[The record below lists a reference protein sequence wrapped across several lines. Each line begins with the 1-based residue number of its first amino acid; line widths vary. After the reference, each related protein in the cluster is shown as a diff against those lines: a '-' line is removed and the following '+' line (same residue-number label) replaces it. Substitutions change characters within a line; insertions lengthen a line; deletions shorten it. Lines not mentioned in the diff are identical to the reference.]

1 MAEELSGPYEQQA
14 EGLQAIENELLD
26 VANRKARVMEAYE
39 AGAYEVDDFT
49 KRITPLRKTEAD
61 LKRRLADTAKATE
74 HQTAVLA
81 KPEEIIVFTSHVADF
96 IKHSDPKERKQMLN
110 RFITSVTIRP
120 DTATVAYRIP
130 LPMDAKR
137 PGATKLVLA
146 LDEPVPPIARVTPHA
161 RG

>member
-1 MAEELSGPYEQQA
+1 MSGPYEQQA

-26 VANRKARVMEAYE
+26 VANRKARVMEAYD
-39 AGAYEVDDFT
+39 VDDFT

-61 LKRRLADTAKATE
+61 LKRRLADTAKDTE

-81 KPEEIIVFTSHVADF
+81 KPEEIILFTSHVADF

-120 DTATVAYRIP
+120 DTATVEYRIP